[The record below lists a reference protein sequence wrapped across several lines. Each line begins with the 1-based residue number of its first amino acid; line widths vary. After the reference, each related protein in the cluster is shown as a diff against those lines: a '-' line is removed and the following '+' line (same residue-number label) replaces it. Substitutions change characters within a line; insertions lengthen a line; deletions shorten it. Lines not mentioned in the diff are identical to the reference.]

1 MNHGMLFIGEAANI
15 IETGIVV
22 YFLTRCFPWKE
33 KYTSPRVLSAILW
46 IILFA
51 LSQLNGYF
59 VYSHYLV
66 ILADIV
72 LVFAYTG
79 IFMQGDIHLKLLGC
93 LLPFLTVSIINI
105 L

>member
-1 MNHGMLFIGEAANI
+1 MLSLEGE
-15 IETGIVV
+15 V
-22 YFLTRCFPWKE
+22 YKPQNALGNT
-33 KYTSPRVLSAILW
+33 VDHAV
-46 IILFA
+46 A

-59 VYSHYLV
+59 VSRHYLV

-79 IFMQGDIHLKLLGC
+79 IFMQGDIHLKFLGC

>member
-1 MNHGMLFIGEAANI
+1 MEGE
-15 IETGIVV
+15 V
-22 YFLTRCFPWKE
+22 YKPQN
-33 KYTSPRVLSAILW
+33 
-46 IILFA
+46 A
-51 LSQLNGYF
+51 LGNTVDHAVCAGLLNGYF